1 MTRLG
6 DAVYRLMLR
15 LFPAAFRRRHASDM
29 VAQFAEQRRA
39 LSGRPLDGSI
49 LWARAVSDV
58 LRHGL
63 ALRATAFKARG
74 AVACVRSNLHRIW
87 RHALPRKTE
96 IRQALRSLRRSP
108 WYSLT
113 VVTVIAISIALSGT
127 VFAIVDGVLFKP
139 LPYPDVDNLYLA
151 SARRAGRSGF
161 FKMDEIAVWRDAI
174 PGLQVAAMQLRWN
187 AGTIGDGRMYGAVAV
202 DEHFFDVLGQHP
214 FVGGFAPEHFRF
226 GTPPVAIVSYRL
238 WQRAFAGRP
247 DALGKVLPLVGGF
260 EHLGRP
266 ASPAT
271 VVGILPRDFVFPA
284 FSNEIPDVVR
294 PLALSSTARAGRN
307 ESAVMGLIRRP
318 DALQIE
324 QLQERLDAAV
334 RAAQPAGET
343 ADRKLDG
350 ASLRA
355 IADITSPFAKSF
367 RTLALV
373 AGCLMALASLGV
385 AGLSSAR
392 SRQRERDVVLRRAI
406 GATTWDLFRQTTIE
420 VAPPVLLGSAL
431 GFAMAPP
438 LLDFTLAFLPVQT
451 AFVKPPAID
460 PRVAILTVALAAST
474 TMVVALGVMR
484 TARRARL
491 IAPGST
497 TATGRFRRFSQAIV
511 AAEAGLAFVL
521 TLGGTLVVTSLWH
534 VWQIDPG
541 YDSEN
546 IAVVQVIG
554 RAPEPKAVAED
565 ALRANDDLARLPG
578 VEAAGVFGFRLMRHG
593 YLVATARPRPAVEPV
608 ELQQIPH
615 GGDLVGVLNLIPVR
629 GRVPTPAEFARRD
642 PVVLVSERAAS
653 SLWPGEDP
661 VGRPLLLGEAV
672 QRTLTVIGV
681 VRDLQFSGLA
691 DAPRAAGQVH
701 MPDLGFREMTF
712 LLRTR
717 GPLEPLVTAA
727 KAQLVARREQFDVV
741 WAGTMAEA
749 LAGSIADRR
758 FAAWTYGGF
767 AVCALAITGVG
778 IVGLLAM
785 VTSLRT
791 REMAVRLAL
800 GAGGGRVIRLLLKE
814 QIFAVAIGLAA
825 GGAFAAWG
833 VSALSREVYGV
844 TTTDPGVWAVTA
856 ALILATAT
864 AGTLLPA
871 VRAART
877 DPIQAL
883 RAE

>member
-1 MTRLG
+1 MRLG

-15 LFPAAFRRRHASDM
+15 LFPETFRRRHELDM
-29 VAQFAEQRRA
+29 AEHFAQQRRA
-39 LSGRPLDGSI
+39 LSRHPLGASR
-49 LWARAVSDV
+49 LWARAASDV

-63 ALRATAFKARG
+63 ALRATGIKARG
-74 AVACVRSNLHRIW
+74 PVALVLTFLRRIW
-87 RHALPRKTE
+87 RQSIPRETE
-96 IRQALRSLRRSP
+96 LRQALRSLRRSP

-113 VVTVIAISIALSGT
+113 VVSVIALGIALSAT

-139 LPYPDVDNLYLA
+139 LPYPDVENLYLA
-151 SARRAGRSGF
+151 SARRAGRSGLV
-161 FKMDEIAVWRDAI
+161 FKMDEVAAWPEAI

-187 AGTIGDGRMYGAVAV
+187 AGTIGDGRMYAAVAV
-202 DEHFFDVLGQHP
+202 DERFFEVLGQHP
-214 FVGGFAPEHFRF
+214 LVGGFAAEHFRF
-226 GTPPVAIVSYRL
+226 GSAPVAIVSYRL
-238 WQRAFAGRP
+238 WQRAFAGRK
-247 DALGKVLPLVGGF
+247 DALGKTLPLVGGV

-284 FSNEIPDVVR
+284 FSNEIPDVIR
-294 PLALSSTARAGRN
+294 PLALSSTARSGRN

-318 DALQIE
+318 DALRIE
-324 QLQERLDAAV
+324 QLQDRVDAAV

-343 ADRKLDG
+343 GDRKLEG
-350 ASLRA
+350 ANLRA
-355 IADITSPFAKSF
+355 IADIASPFAKGF

-373 AGCLMALASLGV
+373 AGFLMALACLGV
-385 AGLSSAR
+385 VGLSSAR

-406 GATTWDLFRQTTIE
+406 GATTWDLFRQTAIE
-420 VAPPVLLGSAL
+420 VTPAVVLGSAL
-431 GFAMAPP
+431 GFAMAPA
-438 LLDFTLAFLPVQT
+438 LLDFTLAFLPLQT

-474 TMVVALGVMR
+474 TLVVALGVMR
-484 TARRARL
+484 TTRRVRL

-497 TATGRFRRFSQAIV
+497 TATGRFRRFTQIIV
-511 AAEAGLAFVL
+511 ATEAGLAFVL
-521 TLGGTLVVTSLWH
+521 TLGGALVVTSLWH

-541 YDSEN
+541 YDAAR
-546 IAVVQVIG
+546 IAVVQVVG
-554 RAPEPKAVAED
+554 RAREPKAVAED
-565 ALRANDDLARLPG
+565 ALRANDDLGRLPG
-578 VEAAGVFGFRLMRHG
+578 VEAAGVFGFRLLTHG
-593 YLVATARPRPAVEPV
+593 WLVATARAHPAAEPI

-615 GGDLVGVLNLIPVR
+615 GGDLAGVLGLTPVR
-629 GRVPTPAEFARRD
+629 GRLPARAEVARRD
-642 PVVLVSERAAS
+642 PVVLVSERAAAS
-653 SLWPGEDP
+653 VWPGEDP
-661 VGRPLLLGEAV
+661 IGRPLLLGAR
-672 QRTLTVIGV
+672 QQTATVIGV

-691 DAPRAAGQVH
+691 DVPRAAGQVH
-701 MPDLGFREMTF
+701 MPDLGFRDMSF
-712 LLRTR
+712 LLRTS
-717 GPLEPLVTAA
+717 GPLEPVVTAA
-727 KAQLVARREQFDVV
+727 RAQLVARREQFDVV
-741 WAGTMAEA
+741 WAGTMTDA
-749 LAGSIADRR
+749 LAESIAQRR

-800 GAGGGRVIRLLLKE
+800 GADGGRVIRLLLKE
-814 QIFAVAIGLAA
+814 QSLAVAIGLAA
-825 GGAFAAWG
+825 GGLFAAWS
-833 VSALSREVYGV
+833 VNALSREVYGV
-844 TTTDPGVWAVTA
+844 TTTDPLIWAVTA
-856 ALILATAT
+856 VVILVTAS